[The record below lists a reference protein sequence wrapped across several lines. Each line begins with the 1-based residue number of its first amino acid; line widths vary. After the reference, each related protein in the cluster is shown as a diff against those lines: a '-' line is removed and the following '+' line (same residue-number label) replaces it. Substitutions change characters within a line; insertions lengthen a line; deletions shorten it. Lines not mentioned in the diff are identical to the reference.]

1 MRTVLLA
8 KDQMSVLLEA
18 LLQDHEVFAPVN
30 DDGVIAFRQVDSP
43 QQVLLDYHNSTL
55 PPKGLF
61 FPQTETL
68 FAYSLERGQLALE
81 EPQPASRAQVLFG
94 VRPCDARSLTML
106 DKVFRWDGTEDPYYL
121 ERRGRTTVVALA
133 CNEPGPTCFCTSV
146 GGSPGDETGADVLA
160 TDLGDALLLR
170 AVTDRGEVLLR
181 GAGDAAR
188 PAAAAAA
195 AKARELAA
203 KAEGRLTPVTIP
215 TDAEG
220 LVEAFEADVWSDLA
234 LGCLGCGACTYSCPT
249 CHCFDI
255 TDEGRK
261 GAGRRVRSWDTCS
274 FPLFTLHSSG
284 HNPRPTKGARLR
296 QRILHKFS
304 YCPENFGEAFC
315 VGCGR
320 CIVNCPSGIDIRRIL
335 ERLVETTSK
344 AGGSV

>member
-1 MRTVLLA
+1 MNELILGKTDLATFLSTLARERRLIAPLDDRTGASFGVVGDVA
-8 KDQMSVLLEA
+8 KV
-18 LLQDHEVFAPVN
+18 
-30 DDGVIAFRQVDSP
+30 R
-43 QQVLLDYHNSTL
+43 LDYRNTSL
-55 PPKGLF
+55 SAKGVV

-68 FAYSLERGQLALE
+68 LAFRDGGGTERIPEAPE
-81 EPQPASRAQVLFG
+81 TVLFG